1 MRKYKKTIWGSSFLL
16 CVLII
21 SLLYPLYGPS
31 DFDKVFFLYDD
42 KGDLV
47 GVPPLPPSSYYLLG
61 TDRNGESILLML
73 LYGAKFTI
81 LIALSVT
88 ILRVVVGGILGII
101 FSLWLKPLL
110 LVIKDYLLV
119 YKIVPPIIITLVLM
133 GRVSFYMEDAIY
145 GIILYQIVVLAIV
158 GIPSVIVTTSEIIEE
173 LSKKSFILTSYLMG
187 GSHFHVLKR
196 QIKPF
201 LTSYGILI
209 GIQQLLN
216 TFILIMYL
224 GIYKIYIGGISKG
237 NVRGLETFNSN
248 SKEWAGLIGQNF
260 DEFYR
265 APYLVYIPLICYFI
279 LILIVTMI
287 KKELEE
293 TMNINSLGFK
303 LKNKKIKKDQQKQDQ
318 GKTTIVASDFLLQR
332 EMN

>member
-1 MRKYKKTIWGSSFLL
+1 MKKYKKTFFGLSFLL
-16 CVLII
+16 IVLII
-21 SLLYPLYGPS
+21 SLMYPLYGPA
-31 DFDKVFFLYDD
+31 DFDKVFFLYDN

-47 GVPPLPPSSYYLLG
+47 GVPPIPPSSFYLLG
-61 TDRNGESILLML
+61 TDRNGSSLLLMI

-81 LIALSVT
+81 LIAIGVT
-88 ILRVVVGGILGII
+88 ILRVLFGGLIGII
-101 FSLWLKPLL
+101 FSFWLKPLL
-110 LVIKDYLLV
+110 PVVKDFLIV

-133 GRVSFYMEDAIY
+133 ARVSFYMKDAIY
-145 GIILYQIVVLAIV
+145 GIMLYQIVILAIV

-173 LSKKSFILTSYLMG
+173 LTKKSFILTSYLMG
-187 GSHFHVLKR
+187 GSHFHVLKK

-201 LTSYGILI
+201 LSSYGVLI
-209 GIQQLLN
+209 AVQQLLN

-224 GIYKIYIGGISKG
+224 GVFKIYIGGVSKD
-237 NVRGLETFNSN
+237 NVRGVETFNSN

-293 TMNINSLGFK
+293 TMDINSLGFK
-303 LKNKKIKKDQQKQDQ
+303 LKKKKIKKVQQKQDQ
-318 GKTTIVASDFLLQR
+318 GKTTIVATDFTLQR
-332 EMN
+332 EMS

>member
-1 MRKYKKTIWGSSFLL
+1 MKKYKKTIWGSSFLL
-16 CVLII
+16 CVLIV

-31 DFDKVFFLYDD
+31 DFDKIYFLYDN

-47 GVPPLPPSSYYLLG
+47 GVPPIPPSSYYLLG
-61 TDRNGESILLML
+61 TDRNGESILLMI

-81 LIALSVT
+81 LIALCVT
-88 ILRVVVGGILGII
+88 LLRVFVGGILGII
-101 FSLWLKPLL
+101 FSLWLNPLL

-119 YKIVPPIIITLVLM
+119 YKIVPPIIITIVLM

-145 GIILYQIVVLAIV
+145 GIMLYQIVVLAIV

-187 GSHFHVLKR
+187 GTHFHVLKR

-201 LTSYGILI
+201 LTSYGVLI

-224 GIYKIYIGGISKG
+224 GIYKIYIGGISKE
-237 NVRGLETFNSN
+237 NVRGLELFNSN

-265 APYLVYIPLICYFI
+265 TPYLVFTPLICYFI
-279 LILIVTMI
+279 LILIVTII

-293 TMNINSLGFK
+293 AWDINSLAYKTKKKKFK
-303 LKNKKIKKDQQKQDQ
+303 KSQEKQ
-318 GKTTIVASDFLLQR
+318 GPSKTTIVAADFTLQK
-332 EMN
+332 EMS